1 MNLEFSN
8 LYSIYTLI
16 FGLVVGSFLNVIII
30 RLPKTLKVIW
40 ANSDKYADSTSDNF
54 SIYKNML
61 WKGRSKCSHCNSV
74 IRAQDN
80 IPILSYL
87 LLRSICPKCKN
98 KISIQYPIVE
108 TITGGC
114 FFILFF
120 IAETMLQWGILALFF
135 SFLIV
140 LFTIDINEMIL
151 PDILTI
157 PLLWIGLLININ
169 GYFVKLDD
177 AVIGAFMG
185 YAILWSI
192 FWLFKLITGK
202 IGMGY
207 GDFKYM
213 SALGAWLGWQSIPS
227 ILLIA
232 SILGITFGI
241 VASRKSSKKSLQFP
255 FGPFL
260 SIAGGI
266 LIIVNL
272 NDTFSFADLSNL

>member
-1 MNLEFSN
+1 
-8 LYSIYTLI
+8 
-16 FGLVVGSFLNVIII
+16 
-30 RLPKTLKVIW
+30 
-40 ANSDKYADSTSDNF
+40 
-54 SIYKNML
+54 ML

-87 LLRSICPKCKN
+87 LLRGICPKCKN

-108 TITGGC
+108 ILTGGC

-135 SFLIV
+135 S
-140 LFTIDINEMIL
+140 
-151 PDILTI
+151 
-157 PLLWIGLLININ
+157 LLWIGLLININ

-177 AVIGAFMG
+177 AVIGAFLG

>member
-8 LYSIYTLI
+8 LYSIYVLI
-16 FGLVVGSFLNVIII
+16 FGLVVGSFLNVVII

-40 ANSDKYADSTSDNF
+40 ANSDKSADSTNDNF
-54 SIYKNML
+54 LIYKNML

-87 LLRSICPKCKN
+87 ILRGICPKCKN

-114 FFILFF
+114 FFILFL

-157 PLLWIGLLININ
+157 PLLWIGLLINIH

-177 AVIGAFMG
+177 AVIGAFLG

-213 SALGAWLGWQSIPS
+213 SALGAWLGWQSIPG
-227 ILLIA
+227 ILFIA
-232 SILGITFGI
+232 SILGIIFGI
-241 VASRKSSKKSLQFP
+241 VASRKSPKKSLKFP

-260 SIAGGI
+260 TIAGGI
-266 LIIVNL
+266 LMIVNL
-272 NDTFSFADLSNL
+272 NDASSFADLSNL